1 MSTIV
6 CRVHCLLVS
15 ALAGATMLN
24 PWLGV
29 LNRDKDKAHDTAH
42 AIDTANAHGNAHDNV
57 PLFPRSPW
65 T

>member
-1 MSTIV
+1 
-6 CRVHCLLVS
+6 
-15 ALAGATMLN
+15 MLN